1 MVTWVVVGAI
11 VLGVVILVAAVL
23 AVAGRTRPL
32 ADAGRRLQLRS
43 EQAQRLQVKA
53 EALQQH
59 MAELQIKVAETA
71 ARAERVGRHRRGE

>member
-11 VLGVVILVAAVL
+11 VLGVVILVAAVG
-23 AVAGRTRPL
+23 AVAGRVPPL
-32 ADAGRRLQLRS
+32 ADAGRRLRLRS

-59 MAELQIKVAETA
+59 MADLQLKVAETA
-71 ARAERVGRHRRGE
+71 ARAEQAGRHRRDD